1 MNSSREKRITLR
13 FYMDDPIA
21 GETYHQLLR
30 RRAESSES
38 QNTLIVETLHR
49 GLCQPPVLLGDPA
62 ALEELLRRV
71 ICSEGKALLRE
82 YAIVGSQNSAPQR
95 SSIESRGEDKA
106 TDDDDED
113 DDESLDLASAF
124 CSIMA

>member
-13 FYMDDPIA
+13 FYLDDPIA
-21 GETYHQLLR
+21 GETYHQLMR
-30 RRAESSES
+30 RRAEYTGS

-49 GLCQPPVLLGDPA
+49 GLCQEPVLSGDPA
-62 ALEELLRRV
+62 VLEELLRRV
-71 ICSEGKALLRE
+71 VRSEGKALLRE

-95 SSIESRGEDKA
+95 NSIESRGEDKA

-124 CSIMA
+124 CSIMT